1 MTELS
6 RFTRRRFLTT
16 AGASTAAA
24 VLLKGCLGNPP
35 EDTTTQ
41 QSPAA
46 SPTVNVAVGDM
57 PEVTTVKLGFL
68 PIVESA
74 PIIIAKEKGFF
85 AKYGL
90 TGAEISKQSNWASAR
105 DNIVNGAAGGGIDGG
120 QWQMPMP
127 HLITEGLITNGRK
140 TPMYVLAQLNTQG
153 NGIAVSGKLKG
164 KGIHLKIKDPEVIK
178 GYEKTEGRKFKAAF
192 TFPNANQDFWIRY
205 WLAANG
211 IDPDKDIDLLAI
223 PPSETVQG
231 MKTGTMDAFSTGDPW
246 TYRIVSDEIGFLGAL
261 TEQLWKAHPEEY
273 LAMRAD
279 WVDKYPKATKAILK
293 ALMEAQQ
300 WCDRPENRKELI
312 TIVSG
317 RNYYNV
323 PEKLLTPPFAGK
335 YVMGDGQPNIDDFQA
350 GPLYWNDGV
359 GNVSYPY
366 KSHDLWFL
374 TETIRWRFHDG
385 AIKDIDTA
393 KKLVDQVN
401 REDLWR
407 EAAKEAGIAAADI
420 PTATSRGVEK
430 FFDGVTF
437 DPEKPEA
444 YLASLQIKKVSPRS
458 WTFSINPG
466 INFGRISPLQPSP

>member
-1 MTELS
+1 MSEFS
-6 RFTRRRFLTT
+6 RLTRRRFIAT
-16 AGASTAAA
+16 AGVSAASA
-24 VLLKGCLGNPP
+24 LFLKGCLGNPP
-35 EDTTTQ
+35 SDTATNS

-46 SPTVNVAVGDM
+46 APAVNVNSADA

-74 PIIIAKEKGFF
+74 PLIIAKEKGFF

-105 DNIVNGAAGGGIDGG
+105 DNIVNGAAAGGIDGG

-153 NGIAVSGKLKG
+153 NGIAIAGNLRG
-164 KGIHLKIKDPEVIK
+164 EGINLKIKNPDFLK
-178 GYEKTEGRKFKAAF
+178 SFEKDKGRKFKAAF

-205 WLAANG
+205 WLAASG
-211 IDPDKDIDLLAI
+211 VDPDKDIDLLAI

-231 MKTGTMDAFSTGDPW
+231 MKTGSVDAFSTGDPW
-246 TYRIVSDEIGFLGAL
+246 PYRIVADNIGFLSAL
-261 TEQLWKAHPEEY
+261 TEQIWRAHPEEY
-273 LAMRAD
+273 LALRAD
-279 WVDKYPKATKAILK
+279 WVDKNPKATKAILK

-300 WCDRPENRKELI
+300 WCDKPENRKELV

-317 RNYYNV
+317 RNYFNV
-323 PEKLLTPPFAGK
+323 PANVLTPPYEGK
-335 YVMGDGQPNIDDFQA
+335 YAMGDGQPNVNDFKA
-350 GPLYWNDGV
+350 GPLYWDDGV

-374 TETIRWRFHDG
+374 TETIRWGFHNG
-385 AIKDIDTA
+385 AIKDVDTA
-393 KKLVDQVN
+393 KKLVDKVN

-407 EAAKEAGIAAADI
+407 EAAKEAGIASADI
-420 PTATSRGVEK
+420 PKSTSRGVET
-430 FFDGVTF
+430 FFDGVKF

-444 YLASLQIKKVSPRS
+444 YLASLKIKKA
-458 WTFSINPG
+458 
-466 INFGRISPLQPSP
+466 